1 LRGIA
6 VKNEHEE
13 DRVRSRN
20 QAVRCGFDKQ
30 AGNWESPRSDIST
43 MKNFLQNLLIFF
55 ALALCALIA
64 FQWVRETDLR
74 KDIQKLNDIVHDKS
88 QAIIDLEA
96 RLRRDEEEIK
106 RLDALKNELT
116 ATVKSNNLEIATLV
130 KDLDKANVENQ
141 RKDKQIEV
149 YKEALNTANENIKK
163 QNEEMKA
170 QNDEVKKL
178 AEERNDVVKKFNKMA
193 ADYNDLAGKWN
204 KQQEEIAAKNGTN
217 APAKK

>member
-1 LRGIA
+1 MGEKLGVCAKRL
-6 VKNEHEE
+6 
-13 DRVRSRN
+13 
-20 QAVRCGFDKQ
+20 
-30 AGNWESPRSDIST
+30 ST

-74 KDIQKLNDIVHDKS
+74 KDIQKLNDTVHDKS

-96 RLRRDEEEIK
+96 RLRHDEEEIK
-106 RLDALKNELT
+106 RLDGLKNELT
-116 ATVKSNNLEIATLV
+116 ATVKSNNLEIATLG
-130 KDLDKANVENQ
+130 KDLDKANIENQ

-163 QNEEMKA
+163 QNDEMKA
-170 QNDEVKKL
+170 QNEEMKKL
-178 AEERNDVVKKFNKMA
+178 AEERNDIVKKFNKMA
-193 ADYNDLAGKWN
+193 TDYNDLAGKWN

-217 APAKK
+217 APAPKK

>member
-1 LRGIA
+1 MG
-6 VKNEHEE
+6 
-13 DRVRSRN
+13 
-20 QAVRCGFDKQ
+20 
-30 AGNWESPRSDIST
+30 

-74 KDIQKLNDIVHDKS
+74 KEIQKLNDTVHDKS

-96 RLRRDEEEIK
+96 RLHHDEDEIR
-106 RLDALKNELT
+106 RLDDLKNELT
-116 ATVKSNNLEIATLV
+116 ATVKSNNLEIARLG
-130 KDLDKANVENQ
+130 KDLDKATIDNQ

-149 YKEALNTANENIKK
+149 YKAALDVANDNIKK

-170 QNDEVKKL
+170 QNEEMKKL
-178 AEERNDVVKKFNKMA
+178 AEERNDIVKKFNKMN
-193 ADYNDLAGKWN
+193 ADYSELAGKWN
-204 KQQEEIAAKNGTN
+204 KQQEEIAAKNATN